1 MQGVQVS
8 AGRHARPRVTW
19 RARLRRAFGFGP
31 LFALD
36 AIVAALYALHEARE
50 TGT

>member
-1 MQGVQVS
+1 MRGVQVS
-8 AGRHARPRVTW
+8 AGRHAKPRVTW

-36 AIVAALYALHEARE
+36 AVFAALYAVHEARE
-50 TGT
+50 S